1 MGQTEFLI
9 ILLSLFFSAMFSGL
23 EIAFIS
29 ANKLKIEL
37 DNKLGFYNAKVLSFF
52 NKNPSRFISTMLVGN
67 NIALVIYG
75 IFMAKVLEPFF
86 YSFFFS
92 EFTVFLLQTIS
103 STLLILFVA
112 EFLPK
117 ALFRINPNSILSVF
131 AVPIVIIYYL
141 LFPIIWISTTIS
153 NGVLKLFFG
162 LENKDGELNFGLV
175 DLDHYLKEAT
185 SQVDKDEE
193 IETEVQIFQN
203 ALDFAKVKARECMV
217 PRTEIEALE
226 EGEDIETLKNRFYE
240 TGYSKILIYRES
252 IDNIIGYTHSFE
264 LFKKPRKIKE
274 ILLPIPV
281 IPESMPASEILEFF
295 TKEKKSVAVV
305 VDEFGG
311 TSGMVTIEDVIE
323 ELFGDIEDEHDNE
336 DLIERKISDV
346 EFLFSARLEI
356 DYLNEQYKIGLPES
370 EEYETLA
377 GYIIHI
383 HESIPQKGEKIETKD
398 FVFNIRIVSKNK
410 IELVHV
416 LSKNR
421 D

>member
-1 MGQTEFLI
+1 MDQTEFLI
-9 ILLSLFFSAMFSGL
+9 IIFSLFFSAMFSGL

-86 YSFFFS
+86 YNFFYS

-117 ALFRINPNSILSVF
+117 ALFRINPNSILSIF
-131 AVPIVIIYYL
+131 AVPVVIIYYL

-185 SQVDKDEE
+185 SQVNKDEE

-240 TGYSKILIYRES
+240 TGYSKILIFRET

-264 LFKKPRKIKE
+264 LFKNPKKIKE

-370 EEYETLA
+370 DEYETLA

>member
-131 AVPIVIIYYL
+131 AVPVVIIYYL
-141 LFPIIWISTTIS
+141 LFPVIWISTTIS

-264 LFKKPRKIKE
+264 LFKKPKKIKE

>member
-131 AVPIVIIYYL
+131 AVPVVIIYYL
-141 LFPIIWISTTIS
+141 LFPVIWISTTIS

>member
-131 AVPIVIIYYL
+131 AVPVVIIYYL

-410 IELVHV
+410 IELVYV
-416 LSKNR
+416 LAKNR

>member
-141 LFPIIWISTTIS
+141 LFPVIWISTTIS

>member
-1 MGQTEFLI
+1 
-9 ILLSLFFSAMFSGL
+9 MFSGL

-131 AVPIVIIYYL
+131 AVPVVIIYYL
-141 LFPIIWISTTIS
+141 LFPVIWISTTIS

-264 LFKKPRKIKE
+264 LFKKPKKIKE

>member
-131 AVPIVIIYYL
+131 AVPVVIIYYL